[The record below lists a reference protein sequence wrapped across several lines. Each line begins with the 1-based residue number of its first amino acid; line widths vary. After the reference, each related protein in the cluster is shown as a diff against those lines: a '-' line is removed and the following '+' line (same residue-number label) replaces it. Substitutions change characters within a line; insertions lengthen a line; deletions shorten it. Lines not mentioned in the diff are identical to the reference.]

1 MASSGSWRG
10 GAQPNII
17 DLDRYMRAGVRPA
30 DDVSDA
36 QESDRL
42 IVDAGG
48 LSRELRRS
56 SSDSSRE
63 HTARTQCKRYSHDSG
78 LSDGSYVKR
87 RHRAHRRHPASDVL
101 MKRQQQ
107 PLKEDSSIRDFR
119 VVCEK
124 ALLEQQKQLAR
135 VTQLCEKLTER
146 QATEIKCD
154 RTVVRESSD
163 SSELSSTSRSTGDE
177 RRKDHNRTQ
186 KCKTYKIIMNKLDE
200 LNRVFVQ
207 RGRSPPARPPLCPVN
222 FTDKV
227 VTTDVD
233 RSEGL
238 QKPQIMNQT
247 ILNKTGRCSPYGRE
261 HIVMRSMTQAYAVD
275 IAPKEVS
282 KFNGESPNVLIE
294 SVVKSGQSSLGSR
307 NGNCDPRCGFD
318 LNDPVHLYSQ
328 AKSLGT
334 KYTHTVPGSGVRC
347 ENPADVSSR
356 SISLCA
362 VCRGYWKS
370 FWKYFSTQ
378 LNEGHCKSF

>member
-1 MASSGSWRG
+1 MARSSSGSWRG

-238 QKPQIMNQT
+238 Q
-247 ILNKTGRCSPYGRE
+247 
-261 HIVMRSMTQAYAVD
+261 
-275 IAPKEVS
+275 
-282 KFNGESPNVLIE
+282 
-294 SVVKSGQSSLGSR
+294 
-307 NGNCDPRCGFD
+307 
-318 LNDPVHLYSQ
+318 LYSQ

-334 KYTHTVPGSGVRC
+334 KYTHTLPGSGVRC